1 MGRESPATDPRGLPA
16 VLMVVTA
23 TMLGVLPVFLLGG
36 LAVQV
41 RDDLNLTEAGLGIA
55 TATFFAASALF
66 SLPGGRLSERIG
78 EERGLLVGA
87 AGSLAALLGVATLA
101 QSLLGLVTSMVVGG
115 IGNGVTQ
122 PSANLALARRVRPGR
137 QGVAFGIKQSAIP
150 GATLLGGLAVPIVA
164 LTVGWR
170 WAYGGGAAVAAL
182 FALWALWALSRA
194 SVSDPSGPARGARA
208 QRGDVR
214 ALLPLTIAGGLAS
227 AAANSMAAFLVVGG
241 VTAGMAPG
249 AAGLLF
255 AAGSGSSIAVRV
267 TLGWLADRR
276 PGDALGVVGGLLLLG
291 GVGFAVLAT
300 GVVPWLYV
308 VGALLGF
315 SAGWAWPG
323 LFNLAVVRAHP
334 EAPAAATGLTQTGVY
349 AGGVLGPPVFG
360 VIAQS
365 MSYGAAWLAGAGAL
379 VIAAALVIAGG
390 RSRRTHWAARGA
402 EGGAA

>member
-78 EERGLLVGA
+78 GERGLLVGA

-194 SVSDPSGPARGARA
+194 SHGPSGATSARCCR
-208 QRGDVR
+208 
-214 ALLPLTIAGGLAS
+214 
-227 AAANSMAAFLVVGG
+227 
-241 VTAGMAPG
+241 
-249 AAGLLF
+249 
-255 AAGSGSSIAVRV
+255 
-267 TLGWLADRR
+267 
-276 PGDALGVVGGLLLLG
+276 
-291 GVGFAVLAT
+291 
-300 GVVPWLYV
+300 
-308 VGALLGF
+308 
-315 SAGWAWPG
+315 
-323 LFNLAVVRAHP
+323 
-334 EAPAAATGLTQTGVY
+334 
-349 AGGVLGPPVFG
+349 
-360 VIAQS
+360 
-365 MSYGAAWLAGAGAL
+365 
-379 VIAAALVIAGG
+379 
-390 RSRRTHWAARGA
+390 
-402 EGGAA
+402 

>member
-1 MGRESPATDPRGLPA
+1 
-16 VLMVVTA
+16 MVVTA

-78 EERGLLVGA
+78 GERGLLVGA
-87 AGSLAALLGVATLA
+87 VASLVALLGVATLA
-101 QSLLGLVTSMVVGG
+101 RSLLGLLVFIGVSG

-122 PSANLALARRVRPGR
+122 PSANLALARRVRVGR

-150 GATLLGGLAVPIVA
+150 GATLLGGLAVPFVA

-170 WAYGGGAAVAAL
+170 WAYGGGAAAAAL
-182 FALWALWALSRA
+182 FALWALSRA
-194 SVSDPSGPARGARA
+194 LVSGPSRPVRRARA
-208 QRGDVR
+208 GRGDVR
-214 ALLPLTIAGGLAS
+214 SLLPLAVAGGLAS

-241 VTAGMAPG
+241 VTAGLAPG

-276 PGDALGVVGGLLLLG
+276 TGDALGVVGALLLTG
-291 GVGFAVLAT
+291 GIGFAALAT
-300 GVVPWLYV
+300 GLVPWLYV
-308 VGALLGF
+308 AGALVGF
-315 SAGWAWPG
+315 GAGWAWPG
-323 LFNLAVVRAHP
+323 LFNLAIVRAHP

-349 AGGVLGPPVFG
+349 AGGVLGPAAFG
-360 VIAQS
+360 FIAQS
-365 MSYGAAWLAGAGAL
+365 VGYTAAWLAGAGAL
-379 VIAAALVIAGG
+379 VVAAGLLIASG
-390 RSRRTHWAARGA
+390 RARRTHWAARGPGVDPRA
-402 EGGAA
+402 G